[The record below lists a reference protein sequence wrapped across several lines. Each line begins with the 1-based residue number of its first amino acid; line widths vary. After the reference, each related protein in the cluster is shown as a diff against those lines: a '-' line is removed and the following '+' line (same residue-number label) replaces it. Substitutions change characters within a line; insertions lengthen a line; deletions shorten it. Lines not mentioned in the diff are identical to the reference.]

1 LDVSAMVR
9 ALPFGLAARD
19 CAQLVR
25 RNQDPGLRGSILPIS
40 WLRSKF
46 AVPLSTSITPI
57 GPIVEVRSVAER
69 SRSPLGEH
77 DAHLHLHAE
86 MVRRKSDIGAV
97 KRDRVARIGDNRN
110 GDKVDVA
117 DAAACW
123 IEINPS
129 GTR

>member
-1 LDVSAMVR
+1 
-9 ALPFGLAARD
+9 
-19 CAQLVR
+19 
-25 RNQDPGLRGSILPIS
+25 
-40 WLRSKF
+40 
-46 AVPLSTSITPI
+46 
-57 GPIVEVRSVAER
+57 
-69 SRSPLGEH
+69 
-77 DAHLHLHAE
+77 

-97 KRDRVARIGDNRN
+97 KGDRVARIGDNRN